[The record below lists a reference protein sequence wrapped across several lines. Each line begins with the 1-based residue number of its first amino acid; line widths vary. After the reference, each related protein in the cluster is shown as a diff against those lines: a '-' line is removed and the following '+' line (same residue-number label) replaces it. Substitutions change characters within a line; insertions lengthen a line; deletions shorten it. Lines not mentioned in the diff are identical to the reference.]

1 MKMMDDDDDMNA
13 ADYLF
18 NTKEVCRDIGSEKDK
33 VSCTQTH
40 LIDSVFMDKSKQNS
54 VKKTKFK

>member
-1 MKMMDDDDDMNA
+1 MKMMDDDDDMNVA
-13 ADYLF
+13 ATFLIQKKYAEILVQKK
-18 NTKEVCRDIGSEKDK
+18 TRYHV
-33 VSCTQTH
+33 H

>member
-1 MKMMDDDDDMNA
+1 MDDDDDMNV